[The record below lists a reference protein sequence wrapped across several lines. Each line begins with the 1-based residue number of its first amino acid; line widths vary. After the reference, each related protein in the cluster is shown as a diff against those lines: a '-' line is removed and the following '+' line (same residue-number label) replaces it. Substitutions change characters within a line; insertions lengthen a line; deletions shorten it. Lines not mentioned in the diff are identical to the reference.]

1 MYLDFA
7 KAFNLVDVSILLHKL
22 KEIGIQGNLLSWIK
36 EFLSNRFQRVRIGNY
51 LSNQREITSGVP
63 QGSVLGP
70 LLFFIYIQDLGVD
83 LDQTLVRIL
92 KFVDDSKIIRGVR
105 NHEEVQQF
113 QEDLEK
119 IYSWADSN
127 HMRWNQGKFQM
138 LRMGPNSQ
146 LIQDTILYTQ
156 GNQKAIKTKESIK
169 DLGIMVDTTLRYKDQ
184 IQKAIG
190 KAN

>member
-1 MYLDFA
+1 MYGGRAGRSILTQLIHQHNIILDELSKGNNLEVVYLDLA
-7 KAFNLVDVSILLHKL
+7 KAINLVDVSILLHKL

-92 KFVDDSKIIRGVR
+92 KFVDD
-105 NHEEVQQF
+105 
-113 QEDLEK
+113 
-119 IYSWADSN
+119 
-127 HMRWNQGKFQM
+127 
-138 LRMGPNSQ
+138 
-146 LIQDTILYTQ
+146 
-156 GNQKAIKTKESIK
+156 
-169 DLGIMVDTTLRYKDQ
+169 
-184 IQKAIG
+184 
-190 KAN
+190 